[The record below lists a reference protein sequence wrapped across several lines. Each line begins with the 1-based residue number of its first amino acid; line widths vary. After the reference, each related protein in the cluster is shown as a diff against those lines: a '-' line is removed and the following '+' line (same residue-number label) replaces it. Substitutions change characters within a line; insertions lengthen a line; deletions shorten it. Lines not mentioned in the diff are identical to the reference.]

1 MQDMQGGSVGFSL
14 FSLGFTPSTSSK
26 DDDIA
31 VQRAKDFYF
40 GWWVRQKHNFQIV
53 KQIQG
58 S

>member
-40 GWWVRQKHNFQIV
+40 GW
-53 KQIQG
+53 
-58 S
+58 